1 MEGTNAHQGRPVR
14 QEDQETAKRRAWA
27 SMGGLSWKSY
37 EIIEEGLFTNQDAGA
52 PEVKWFTQ
60 ETESEFKHRISCLF
74 RIQRLWFKKVTIL
87 PLWNPHFP
95 LFRDLENPFLL
106 SPFWFSLCLERK
118 RQGKLVSPEPIRHI
132 ADNQERS
139 LPALNQALS
148 HPVATLN
155 SAKLLSVPLSRWSP
169 KLWDDFPLSRS

>member
-1 MEGTNAHQGRPVR
+1 M
-14 QEDQETAKRRAWA
+14 
-27 SMGGLSWKSY
+27 
-37 EIIEEGLFTNQDAGA
+37 
-52 PEVKWFTQ
+52 
-60 ETESEFKHRISCLF
+60 
-74 RIQRLWFKKVTIL
+74 TIL

-95 LFRDLENPFLL
+95 LFWDLENPFLFGL
-106 SPFWFSLCLERK
+106 FWFSLCLERK

-155 SAKLLSVPLSRWSP
+155 SAKLLSVPLSHWSP
-169 KLWDDFPLSRS
+169 KLWDGLPPEPVLKCHGKVLGCRGLKHVDSLISKFHLIQGSRLAYHTGSVPAWPWLYHNMSLNFVMLLIFP